1 MYRELGN
8 NEKAIRCGLSAIE
21 ILERIGDPYVTRM
34 QTQIK
39 EWQEGPKK
47 EIEYRVEDDPLMK
60 HQLEVSK
67 RYELELNEWKCLPWW
82 RNLIT
87 RKPVFPIEL
96 TR

>member
-1 MYRELGN
+1 MR
-8 NEKAIRCGLSAIE
+8 
-21 ILERIGDPYVTRM
+21 
-34 QTQIK
+34 TQIK

-67 RYELELNEWKCLPWW
+67 RYELELNEWVFTVVEK
-82 RNLIT
+82 T
-87 RKPVFPIEL
+87 HHKEPVFPIEL